1 MPRAVKPTG
10 RSLALVLAAVVLL
23 GACTGSG
30 GGDKGN
36 AGNGGTGNGGTAGT
50 GPAGET
56 AVTPV
61 GVTGASTTSA
71 TYEYRN
77 AGLDVTMKID
87 GTSGTLEVDNGT
99 DHEVGKPGFYLLDA
113 RTGAQT
119 DGHVQA
125 GETLAPG
132 DSGTYDVSF
141 SGLEIR
147 NIGLVVLLLGRDN
160 YGAFVR
166 TA

>member
-1 MPRAVKPTG
+1 MPRAVKRTRG
-10 RSLALVLAAVVLL
+10 SLALLLLVAVMLA
-23 GACTGSG
+23 ACTGGSDDG
-30 GGDKGN
+30 KGK
-36 AGNGGTGNGGTAGT
+36 GNGGTGNGGTAGT

-61 GVTGASTTSA
+61 GVTGASTTNA

-99 DHEVGKPGFYLLDA
+99 DHAVGKPGFYLLDA

-125 GETLAPG
+125 GTALQPG

>member
-10 RSLALVLAAVVLL
+10 RSLALVLAAALLL
-23 GACTGSG
+23 GACTGGGSDG
-30 GGDKGN
+30 GGKGSG
-36 AGNGGTGNGGTAGT
+36 ATGNGGTAGT

-125 GETLAPG
+125 GNTLQPG
-132 DSGTYDVSF
+132 DSGTFDVSF

>member
-10 RSLALVLAAVVLL
+10 RSLALVLAVAFLL
-23 GACTGSG
+23 GACTGGSG
-30 GGDKGN
+30 GD
-36 AGNGGTGNGGTAGT
+36 GNGNGNGATGNGGTAGT

-61 GVTGASTTSA
+61 GVTGASMTNA

-113 RTGAQT
+113 RTGAET

-132 DSGTYDVSF
+132 NSGTYQVSF